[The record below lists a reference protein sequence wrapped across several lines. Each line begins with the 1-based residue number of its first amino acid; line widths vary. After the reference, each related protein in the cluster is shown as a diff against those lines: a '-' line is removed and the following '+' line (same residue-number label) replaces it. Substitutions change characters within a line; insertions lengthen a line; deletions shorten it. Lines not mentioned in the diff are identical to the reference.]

1 MVKLTNKQHE
11 KDQSTRVKKLES
23 DLKQQKDRIDK
34 LEKRIASLENR
45 KTLKKKPGAKSKK

>member
-45 KTLKKKPGAKSKK
+45 KTLKKKPGAK